1 MSKVRDI
8 YRKYLHNYIGLSIV
22 AAIIITLIIETVA
35 RQTVYGGVVFMVQ
48 HPLVYSDRK
57 SVV

>member
-48 HPLVYSDRK
+48 HPLVFLFNE
-57 SVV
+57 